1 MNVDVL
7 LCFELPFLTDELR
20 QEWRE
25 CKNDKERERNIEK
38 RTDLFATMLALYPY
52 TETEVLE
59 KQLGISAQRI
69 KEYCGIIGVRK
80 SKEYR
85 SEINRKNGSLH
96 NPKTKPIEKVA
107 RNGRV
112 VATYKSVSEAARENG
127 YSDKTISFY
136 CNRQS
141 RRLKG
146 YKYRYKKE

>member
-38 RTDLFATMLALYPY
+38 RTDPFATMLALYPY

-59 KQLGISAQRI
+59 KQLGISAKRI
-69 KEYCGIIGVRK
+69 KEYCGIIGIRK
-80 SKEYR
+80 SKELR

-112 VATYKSVSEAARENG
+112 VATYKSASEAAKENDC
-127 YSDKTISFY
+127 SNRTIWDC

-146 YKYRYKKE
+146 YKYRYKKQ